1 MSAAADRADCVRRGA
16 GLFALDQR
24 GVVHVGGG
32 DALRWLNGMITADVA
47 ALEPDTEGAH
57 VHALLLTPIGRI
69 IAELHVVARP
79 DGFWLE
85 LQRDVLG
92 EVMAR
97 LEKYVIADDVTLR
110 DVSDAWRRLG
120 LEGPEADAILDAA
133 RPALDAAGA
142 VTARFGWSGERAVQ
156 LFVPAAALEGV
167 RSALAEAG
175 RERSLVD
182 AGGERSLVDAGADT
196 LDVLR
201 IESGRPRQGAELDE
215 EVLPPEARLDDC
227 VSTTKGCYTG
237 QEVIARIASRGQVKH
252 LLVGLRL
259 EAGELPPI
267 GTPIQVDG
275 RRVGEVTSA
284 THSNPAGAIA
294 LGYVQRPHDQ
304 PGTAVEVEGRVARVA
319 ALPFV
324 TGAP

>member
-1 MSAAADRADCVRRGA
+1 MSAAADRADAVRRGA
-16 GLFALDQR
+16 GLFALEQR

-47 ALEPDTEGAH
+47 ALEPGGDGAH
-57 VHALLLTPIGRI
+57 AHALLLTPIGRI
-69 IAELHVVARP
+69 VAELHVVARS

-92 EVMAR
+92 DVVAR
-97 LEKYVIADDVTLR
+97 LEKYVIADDVILE
-110 DVSDAWRRLG
+110 DVSDSWRRLG
-120 LEGPEADAILDAA
+120 LEGPQAAAILDAA

-142 VTARFGWSGERAVQ
+142 VTVRFGWSGEPSVQ
-156 LFVPAAALEGV
+156 IFVPAAELDAVSAALI
-167 RSALAEAG
+167 EAG
-175 RERSLVD
+175 RDRGLIEAD
-182 AGGERSLVDAGADT
+182 AET
-196 LDVLR
+196 FEVLR
-201 IESGRPRQGAELDE
+201 IEAGTPLQGAELDE
-215 EVLPPEARLDDC
+215 EVLPPEARLDAC

-259 EAGELPPI
+259 EAGELPPA
-267 GTPIQVDG
+267 GTPLQLDG
-275 RRVGEVTSA
+275 RRVGEITSA
-284 THSNPAGAIA
+284 AHSNRAGAIA
-294 LGYVQRPHDQ
+294 LAYLQRPHDRA
-304 PGTAVEVEGRVARVA
+304 GTAVDVAGRVARVA

>member
-1 MSAAADRADCVRRGA
+1 VSAAADRADAVRRGA
-16 GLFALDQR
+16 GLFALEQR

-47 ALEPDTEGAH
+47 ALEPDAECAH
-57 VHALLLTPIGRI
+57 AHALLLTPIGRI

-97 LEKYVIADDVTLR
+97 LEKYVIADDVSLR

-120 LEGPEADAILDAA
+120 LEGPEADAILEAT
-133 RPALDAAGA
+133 RPALHAAGA
-142 VTARFGWSGERAVQ
+142 VTARFGWSGERSVQ
-156 LFVPAAALEGV
+156 LFVPAAAFESV
-167 RSALAEAG
+167 RSSLSEAG

-182 AGGERSLVDAGADT
+182 ADAET
-196 LDVLR
+196 LEVLR
-201 IESGRPRQGAELDE
+201 IESGTPRQGAELDE

-227 VSTTKGCYTG
+227 ISATKGCYTG

-259 EAGELPPI
+259 EASELPPP

-284 THSNPAGAIA
+284 AHSNPAGAIA
-294 LGYVQRPHDQ
+294 MGYVQRPHDL
-304 PGTAVEVEGRVARVA
+304 PDTAVDVGGRAARVA

-324 TGAP
+324 TGSP

>member
-1 MSAAADRADCVRRGA
+1 VSAAADRADAVRRGA

-47 ALEPDTEGAH
+47 ALEPDTDGAH

-92 EVMAR
+92 EVIAR
-97 LEKYVIADDVTLR
+97 LEKYVIADDVSLR
-110 DVSDAWRRLG
+110 DASDAWRRLG
-120 LEGPEADAILDAA
+120 VEGPQAEAILDAA
-133 RPALDAAGA
+133 RPALDAAGV

-156 LFVPAAALEGV
+156 LFAPAAAIGAV
-167 RSALAEAG
+167 IDALADAG
-175 RERSLVD
+175 RERDLIEAD
-182 AGGERSLVDAGADT
+182 ADT
-196 LDVLR
+196 LEVLR
-201 IESGRPRQGAELDE
+201 IESGTPRQGAELDE
-215 EVLPPEARLDDC
+215 EVLPPEARLDEC

-259 EAGELPPI
+259 EAGKLPPP
-267 GTPIQVDG
+267 GAPIQVDG

-284 THSNPAGAIA
+284 AHSNPAGAIA
-294 LGYVQRPHDQ
+294 LGYVQRPHDL
-304 PGTAVEVEGRVARVA
+304 PDTVVDVGGRAARVA

-324 TGAP
+324 TGSP

>member
-1 MSAAADRADCVRRGA
+1 MSAAADRADAVRRGA
-16 GLFALDQR
+16 GLFALDHR

-92 EVMAR
+92 EVIAR

-120 LEGPEADAILDAA
+120 LEGPAADAILDAA

-142 VTARFGWSGERAVQ
+142 VTARFGWSGERSVQ

-175 RERSLVD
+175 R
-182 AGGERSLVDAGADT
+182 ERSLVDAGADT

-267 GTPIQVDG
+267 GTPIQVEG
-275 RRVGEVTSA
+275 RRVGEVTSV

-304 PGTAVEVEGRVARVA
+304 AGTAVDVEGRVARVA

-324 TGAP
+324 TGAL

>member
-1 MSAAADRADCVRRGA
+1 MSAAADRADAVRRGA
-16 GLFALDQR
+16 GLFALEQR

-32 DALRWLNGMITADVA
+32 DALRWLNGMISADVA
-47 ALEPDTEGAH
+47 ALEPDAECAH
-57 VHALLLTPIGRI
+57 AHALLLTPIGRI

-97 LEKYVIADDVTLR
+97 LEKYVIADDVSLR

-120 LEGPEADAILDAA
+120 LEGPEADAILEAT
-133 RPALDAAGA
+133 RPALEAAGA
-142 VTARFGWSGERAVQ
+142 VTARFGWSGERCVQ
-156 LFVPAAALEGV
+156 LFVPAAAFEAA
-167 RSALAEAG
+167 RSSLSEAG

-182 AGGERSLVDAGADT
+182 ADADT
-196 LDVLR
+196 LEVLR
-201 IESGRPRQGAELDE
+201 IESGTPRQGAELDE

-227 VSTTKGCYTG
+227 ISTTKGCYTG

-259 EAGELPPI
+259 EAGELPPA
-267 GTPIQVDG
+267 GAPIQVDG

-284 THSNPAGAIA
+284 AHSNPAGAIA

-304 PGTAVEVEGRVARVA
+304 ADTAVDVAGRAARVA

-324 TGAP
+324 TGSP

>member
-1 MSAAADRADCVRRGA
+1 VSAAADRADAVRRGA

-47 ALEPDTEGAH
+47 ALEPDTDGAH

-92 EVMAR
+92 EVIAR
-97 LEKYVIADDVTLR
+97 LEKYVIADDVSLR
-110 DVSDAWRRLG
+110 DASDAWRRLG
-120 LEGPEADAILDAA
+120 VEGPQAEAILDAA
-133 RPALDAAGA
+133 RPALDAAGV

-156 LFVPAAALEGV
+156 LFAPAAAIGAV
-167 RSALAEAG
+167 IDALADAG
-175 RERSLVD
+175 RERDLIEAD
-182 AGGERSLVDAGADT
+182 ADT
-196 LDVLR
+196 LEVLR
-201 IESGRPRQGAELDE
+201 IESGTPRQGAELDE
-215 EVLPPEARLDDC
+215 EVLPPEARLDEC

-259 EAGELPPI
+259 EAGELPPP
-267 GTPIQVDG
+267 GAPIQVDG

-284 THSNPAGAIA
+284 AHSNAAGAIA

-304 PGTAVEVEGRVARVA
+304 DGTALNVAGRTARVA

>member
-1 MSAAADRADCVRRGA
+1 VSATADRADAVRRGA

-47 ALEPDTEGAH
+47 ALEPGGEGAH

-69 IAELHVVARP
+69 VAELHVVARP

-85 LQRDVLG
+85 LQRDVLD
-92 EVMAR
+92 EVVVR
-97 LEKYVIADDVTLR
+97 LEKYVIADDVALD

-120 LEGPEADAILDAA
+120 VEGPQADAILDAA
-133 RPALDAAGA
+133 RPALDAAGV
-142 VTARFGWSGERAVQ
+142 VTVRFGWSGERCVQ
-156 LFVPAAALEGV
+156 LFVPAAALDAV
-167 RSALAEAG
+167 SAALTEAG
-175 RERSLVD
+175 RERGLIGAD
-182 AGGERSLVDAGADT
+182 ADT
-196 LDVLR
+196 LELLR
-201 IESGRPRQGAELDE
+201 VESGTPRQGAELDE
-215 EVLPPEARLDDC
+215 EVLPPEARLDAC

-259 EAGELPPI
+259 EAGELPPA

-275 RRVGEVTSA
+275 RRVGEITSTA
-284 THSNPAGAIA
+284 HSNPAGAIA
-294 LGYVQRPHDQ
+294 LAYLQRPHERA
-304 PGTAVEVEGRVARVA
+304 GTAVDVAGRVAHVA

-324 TGAP
+324 AGAP

>member
-1 MSAAADRADCVRRGA
+1 VSAAADRADCVRRGA

-24 GVVHVGGG
+24 GVMHVGGG

-142 VTARFGWSGERAVQ
+142 VTARFGWSGERSVQ

-182 AGGERSLVDAGADT
+182 AGADT
-196 LDVLR
+196 LEVLR

-227 VSTTKGCYTG
+227 ISTTKGCYTG

-259 EAGELPPI
+259 EADELPAI

-304 PGTAVEVEGRVARVA
+304 AGTALDVEGCVARVA

-324 TGAP
+324 TGAL